1 MLFHACGYA
10 EILANNLILIVDS
23 KQNDC
28 LDGVP
33 SPFMADSEQS
43 SGFDEQTQFVL
54 NNSADASQVPQIG
67 CICCCVDASDL
78 LFTSSLAPKTTFL
91 ALTAAKSYN

>member
-1 MLFHACGYA
+1 MPFHACGVVAMQMYGNDLVLMA
-10 EILANNLILIVDS
+10 DS

-43 SGFDEQTQFVL
+43 SGFDGQTRFVL
-54 NNSADASQVPQIG
+54 KDSADASQVPQVG
-67 CICCCVDASDL
+67 CIPAVWTRRISCLPPVWL
-78 LFTSSLAPKTTFL
+78 PKRI
-91 ALTAAKSYN
+91 S